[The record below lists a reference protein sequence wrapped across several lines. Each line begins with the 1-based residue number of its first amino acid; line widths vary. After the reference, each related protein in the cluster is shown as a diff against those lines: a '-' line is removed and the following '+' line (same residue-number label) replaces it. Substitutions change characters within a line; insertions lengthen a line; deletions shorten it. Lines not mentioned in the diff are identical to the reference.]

1 MAYKSTPAFSYDAD
15 LVWAAASAAQR
26 INGEYVKGTKWPDA
40 PGDSK
45 IPNRDLIE
53 NILKNDTSTIAVA
66 TDEDREQANLV
77 RRFYKALTFK
87 LITGNKLSD
96 FDNTAL
102 ALSNV
107 DTITT
112 KYELAVIASLPS
124 CYVRGNARNTI
135 ESRVKFATGGYVG
148 QISDKVKLTVEVL
161 RSFYSQQWATNY
173 VTAITSDDQ
182 AMFFSLKEATPA
194 PGTIVT
200 ISGTVKSHRDNQTQL
215 NRVKIT

>member
-1 MAYKSTPAFSYDAD
+1 MAYKSVSALSYEAD
-15 LVWAAASAAQR
+15 LVWAAACAAQR

-40 PGDSK
+40 PVDQAST
-45 IPNRDLIE
+45 NRELME
-53 NILKNDTSTIAVA
+53 NILGNDAGTIAVV
-66 TDEDREQANLV
+66 TDEDREQAVLV

-124 CYVRGNARNTI
+124 CYVRGQARNNV
-135 ESRVKFATGGYVG
+135 ENRVKFATGGYIG
-148 QISDKVKLTVEVL
+148 QYGDKIKLDVEVL
-161 RSFYSQQWATNY
+161 RSFFSQQWATYY
-173 VTAITSDDQ
+173 VTAITADDQ
-182 AMFFSLKEATPA
+182 AIFFSFKNDPPA
-194 PGTIVT
+194 VGSTVT
-200 ISGTVKSHRDNQTQL
+200 IAGTVKSHKDNSTQL
-215 NRVKIT
+215 NRVKVL